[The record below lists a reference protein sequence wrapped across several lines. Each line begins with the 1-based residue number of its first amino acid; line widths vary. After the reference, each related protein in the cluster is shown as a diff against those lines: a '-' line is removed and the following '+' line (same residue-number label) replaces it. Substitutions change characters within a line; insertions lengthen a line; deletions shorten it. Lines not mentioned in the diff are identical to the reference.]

1 MRTVR
6 CIGANR
12 IRLRVMGERFPPR
25 LHELE
30 SQIMEEAWRQGEFT
44 VRDILDA
51 LNDGAQAE
59 RAYTTILT
67 VMQRLDGKGLLR
79 RRRRGRKD
87 VYVPALSRE
96 EYADARARSEVAALV
111 SEYGDIALA
120 HFSRH
125 MSELDDRHRE
135 QVRRLARGA

>member
-1 MRTVR
+1 
-6 CIGANR
+6 
-12 IRLRVMGERFPPR
+12 MGEPFPPR

-30 SQIMEEAWRQGEFT
+30 SEIMDAAWCRGEFT

-51 LNDGAQAE
+51 VNEGSQTE

-67 VMQRLDGKGLLR
+67 VMQRLDAKGLLR

-87 VYVPALSRE
+87 IYVPALSRE
-96 EYADARARSEVAALV
+96 QYADARAKAEVAALV

-125 MSELDDRHRE
+125 MSALDSRHRE
-135 QVRRLARGA
+135 QVRRLAHGA

>member
-1 MRTVR
+1 
-6 CIGANR
+6 
-12 IRLRVMGERFPPR
+12 MGERFPPR

-30 SQIMEEAWRQGEFT
+30 SLIMEEACRQGEFT

-51 LNDGAQAE
+51 LNAGAESE

-67 VMQRLDGKGLLR
+67 VMQRLDGKGLLS

-96 EYADARARSEVAALV
+96 EYADARAKAEVAALV

-125 MSELDDRHRE
+125 MSELDSEHRE